1 LACSLSQSAAI
12 APGARQPSG
21 RSTPLSRR
29 SCPRGS
35 CGTPDADRGRC
46 GRRRH
51 CCCTPQHRATWR
63 RGNTKLAGITIQQRV
78 HFRLCAGAPLPL
90 LSSRRG
96 RRCSSSRC
104 CCMLTRERTAT
115 VSCNLRQPR
124 RCGACMSCSAVAV
137 APKEHARSLAVR
149 YSRAQRD
156 AQLAD
161 LRAPTPLRS
170 GDRHAATPPAIFR
183 GAPRCCSGRGMRVSL
198 CLWRRSVRLLRA

>member
-1 LACSLSQSAAI
+1 MRGACRLIS
-12 APGARQPSG
+12 APGEEIQPAFLANFGAPPDPERFQTLIVGDAAAVGTAAAR
-21 RSTPLSRR
+21 RSTVQRGDEATQSWQASR
-29 SCPRGS
+29 SSRGFTFGFVQEHLYLF
-35 CGTPDADRGRC
+35 CRAVGEDDV
-46 GRRRH
+46 
-51 CCCTPQHRATWR
+51 HRA
-63 RGNTKLAGITIQQRV
+63 A
-78 HFRLCAGAPLPL
+78 
-90 LSSRRG
+90 
-96 RRCSSSRC
+96 C

>member
-1 LACSLSQSAAI
+1 MGFVLTSCYSREGVNRAKEEACQ
-12 APGARQPSG
+12 
-21 RSTPLSRR
+21 RSWQASR
-29 SCPRGS
+29 SSRGFTFGFVQEHLYLF
-35 CGTPDADRGRC
+35 CRAVGEDDV
-46 GRRRH
+46 
-51 CCCTPQHRATWR
+51 HRA
-63 RGNTKLAGITIQQRV
+63 A
-78 HFRLCAGAPLPL
+78 
-90 LSSRRG
+90 
-96 RRCSSSRC
+96 C

-170 GDRHAATPPAIFR
+170 GDRHAATPPALFR